1 MMEKYIKQCH
11 KYCIEVNTLN
21 FLLFVTV
28 IGLLSGI
35 IGTGG
40 GGLTVILV
48 NKIWDNILGILLAF
62 SGGIMTVV
70 IFFDLIP
77 EAEEAGSLLTAVVG
91 LLLGVLFIGLLDLKF
106 PHKHFSLVTESSGKG
121 QKYLK
126 TGILLCIGIAL
137 HNFPEGMAIG
147 ASFMASRTSG
157 ITLAVLIALHNLPEG
172 MAVAT
177 ALGMAGLKNKSI
189 LMITMLT
196 GVPMGVGAFF
206 GALLGG
212 ISENF
217 LSLALGF
224 AGGAML
230 YIVYDELIPD
240 AHKKT
245 EGHTAIAGIIA
256 GILVGLILIEVLHGF
271 H

>member
-1 MMEKYIKQCH
+1 MNY
-11 KYCIEVNTLN
+11 
-21 FLLFVTV
+21 LLFVTI

-40 GGLTVILV
+40 GGLIVIV
-48 NKIWDNILGILLAF
+48 INKIWDNILGILLAF

-77 EAEEAGSLLTAVVG
+77 EAEEAGSLFTAVIG
-91 LLLGVLFIGLLDLKF
+91 LLLGVLLIGLLDIKF
-106 PHKHFSLVTESSGKG
+106 PHKHFSLVTESPVKG
-121 QKYLK
+121 QQYFK
-126 TGILLCIGIAL
+126 TGILLSIGIAL
-137 HNFPEGMAIG
+137 HNLPEGMAIG

-157 ITLAVLIALHNLPEG
+157 VTLAVLIALHNLPEG

-177 ALGMAGLKNKSI
+177 ALGMAGLKNRSI
-189 LMITMLT
+189 IFITMLT
-196 GVPMGVGAFF
+196 GVPMGIGAFI
-206 GALLGG
+206 GGMLGS
-212 ISENF
+212 ISDNF

-240 AHKKT
+240 AHRKT
-245 EGHTAIAGIIA
+245 TGHTAIAGIIA
-256 GILVGLILIEVLHGF
+256 GVLLGLILIEALHVF